1 MITVL
6 CGGFGAA
13 RFLPGLRQV
22 VADLCCV
29 VNTGD
34 DLDYLGLH
42 VAPDVDSVLY
52 ALAGCF
58 DEERGWGVRGDT
70 FRCNAALARYGD
82 DWFHV
87 GDEDLALH
95 LKRTALLQSGMPLSE
110 VTATLARWWGLNARI
125 LPMSDDP
132 VRTVIVSEEG
142 RLSLQEYLVARQAA
156 PEVTAVEYE
165 GVSRARPAPGVLDAL
180 ETADV
185 VVVAPSNPV
194 SSIGPILALPG
205 VREALRR
212 RRRHTV
218 AVTPVVRQQ
227 QPVTEPERGRA
238 RVRAALM
245 AARGLAHTPTAVAC
259 SYRGLIDG
267 FVLDR
272 RDASERDRIASFGIA
287 VLLADTLATGAGRAE
302 LAADLSRFAATL
314 DIARSGGPEC

>member
-13 RFLPGLRQV
+13 RFLPGLHQAA
-22 VADLCCV
+22 ADLCCV

-70 FRCNAALARYGD
+70 FRCNAALARHGD

-95 LKRTALLQSGMPLSE
+95 LERTALLRSGRALSE
-110 VTATLARWWGLNARI
+110 VMAILTRRWGLDARV

-132 VRTVIVSEEG
+132 VRTVIVSGEG
-142 RLSLQEYLVARQAA
+142 RLSFQEYVVARRAA
-156 PEVTAVEYE
+156 PRVTAVEYE
-165 GVSRARPAPGVLDAL
+165 GASRARPAPGVLDAL

-185 VVVAPSNPV
+185 VLVAPSNPV

-212 RRRHTV
+212 RRGPTV
-218 AVTPVVRQQ
+218 AVTPVVRRQ
-227 QPVTEPERGRA
+227 QPVTAAERGRA

-245 AARGLAHTPTAVAC
+245 GARGLAHTPTAVAC
-259 SYRGLIDG
+259 SYQGLIDG

-272 RDASERDRIASFGIA
+272 RDADRRDEIASLGIA
-287 VLLADTLATGAGRAE
+287 VLLADTLAAGTGRAS
-302 LAADLSRFAATL
+302 LAAEVSRFAATL
-314 DIARSGGPEC
+314 DIARSAGPE

>member
-13 RFLPGLRQV
+13 RFLPGLHQV
-22 VADLCCV
+22 AADLCCV

-70 FRCNAALARYGD
+70 FRCNAALALYGD

-95 LKRTALLQSGMPLSE
+95 LKRTALLQSGRSLSE
-110 VTATLARWWGLNARI
+110 VTASLTHRWGLNARV

-132 VRTVIVSEEG
+132 VRTVIASEEG
-142 RLSLQEYLVARQAA
+142 RLSLQDYVVARQAA
-156 PEVTAVEYE
+156 PKVTDVDYE
-165 GVSRARPAPGVLDAL
+165 GASQARPAPGVLDVL
-180 ETADV
+180 EAADV
-185 VVVAPSNPV
+185 VLVAPSNPV

-205 VREALRR
+205 VQETLRQRR
-212 RRRHTV
+212 RPTV
-218 AVTPVVRQQ
+218 AVTSVVRRQ
-227 QPVTEPERGRA
+227 QPVTAAERGRA

-245 AARGLAHTPTAVAC
+245 GARGLAHIPSAVAC

-272 RDASERDRIASFGIA
+272 RDASERDEIASFGIA
-287 VLLADTLATGAGRAE
+287 VLLADTLAAGAGRTE
-302 LAADLSRFAATL
+302 LAAQLLGFAATL
-314 DIARSGGPEC
+314 DITRNGGSE

>member
-1 MITVL
+1 VITVL

-13 RFLPGLRQV
+13 RFLTGLRQAT
-22 VADLCCV
+22 ADLCCV

-70 FRCNAALARYGD
+70 FRCNAALALYGD

-95 LKRTALLQSGMPLSE
+95 LKRTALLQSGRSLSE
-110 VTATLARWWGLNARI
+110 VTAILAGRWGLNARV

-142 RLSLQEYLVARQAA
+142 RLSLQEYVVARQAA
-156 PEVTAVEYE
+156 PRVNAVDYE
-165 GVSRARPAPGVLDAL
+165 GAPQARPAPGVLDAL

-185 VVVAPSNPV
+185 VLVAPSNPV

-212 RRRHTV
+212 RRRPTV
-218 AVTPVVRQQ
+218 AVAPVVRRQ
-227 QPVTEPERGRA
+227 QPVTAAERGRA

-245 AARGLAHTPTAVAC
+245 GARGLAHTSTAVAC

-272 RDASERDRIASFGIA
+272 RDASERDEIASFGMA

-302 LAADLSRFAATL
+302 LAAQLLQFATTL
-314 DIARSGGPEC
+314 DSPRSGGTE

>member
-1 MITVL
+1 VITVL

-13 RFLPGLRQV
+13 RFLPGLQQAA
-22 VADLCCV
+22 ADLCCV

-70 FRCNAALARYGD
+70 FRCNAALARHGD

-95 LKRTALLQSGMPLSE
+95 LERTALLRSGRTLSE
-110 VTATLARWWGLNARI
+110 VMAVLTRRWGLGARI

-132 VRTVIVSEEG
+132 VHTMIVSGQE
-142 RLSLQEYLVARQAA
+142 RLSFQEYVVARRAA
-156 PEVTAVEYE
+156 PKVTAVEYE
-165 GVSRARPAPGVLDAL
+165 GASRARPAPGVLDAL

-185 VVVAPSNPV
+185 VLVAPSNPV

-212 RRRHTV
+212 RRGPTV
-218 AVTPVVRQQ
+218 AVTPVVRGQ
-227 QPVTEPERGRA
+227 QPATAAEQGRA

-267 FVLDR
+267 FVLDKRDADR
-272 RDASERDRIASFGIA
+272 RDEIASLGIA
-287 VLLADTLATGAGRAE
+287 VLLADTLAAGTGRAS
-302 LAADLSRFAATL
+302 LATEVSRFAATL
-314 DIARSGGPEC
+314 DIARSPGPE